1 MKSYQDKSK
10 SELIQEIESLKK
22 QVQDFRKAKESQP
35 ESIIVD
41 TTVSQQAK
49 EKLRESEEKYRTLV
63 EYSSDLIFLIN
74 NKGNILSVNQ
84 AAAVSLGR
92 KPEEIQGKNISEI
105 FPEEI
110 SKRYKRNLKKVFE
123 TGENTTYESATPVGE
138 QTLWI
143 STSLNPVRDSAGKI
157 TAVLGVSRD
166 ITERKQ
172 AEMALLESER
182 KYRLLVDS
190 TDIGFV
196 MIDEKGIVVEANE
209 PYMRLAG
216 VGKMD
221 DIIGHSVI
229 EWTAPE
235 SKEKNATAVKL
246 CAKQGY
252 IKDFETTYLH
262 NDGTRVNIVI
272 NAIVHETS
280 KGKRLSSQCRNITE
294 RKKAEESLKKSEEQ
308 FRLIAENTSD
318 IISITTFDLKAKY
331 LYVSPSAKSLLGYDP
346 QDILGKSFFNFIHPE
361 DKKVLI
367 PILKKNINFKSKKI
381 LIGKE
386 SPVTETIEFRVKK
399 KTGNYC
405 FMQSTVNIIGDRL
418 LAISRDI
425 TERKRAEDAL
435 QESEQ
440 LYQLL
445 SEATFEAIFL
455 SEKGICT
462 GQNKT
467 AEKMFGYTLDE
478 ALGRPGTEWIV
489 PDDRGKVMKN
499 ILAGYERPYEVTALR
514 KDGSTFPS
522 EIQGRMMDYGG
533 KRIRITALRDI
544 TERKHAEESLKKS
557 EEQFRLIAENTS
569 DNIGIVTFDL
579 KAKYL
584 YVSSSVKTVLG
595 YDPEDLLGKSF
606 FDFIH
611 PEDKKVLFPLLK
623 KYINLKI
630 KKLLTG
636 KESTIS
642 ETIEFR
648 FKNKIGNYRFMQST
662 VNIVGNQ
669 LLAVTRDITE
679 RKQAEEALRQEQ
691 GRAKI
696 YLDIAGIIFLALNT
710 KGEITLMNRKGC
722 EILGYKQEDIVGK
735 NWFDSFLPA
744 NIRGEV
750 TVVFKKL
757 MAGEVEPVEYYENP
771 ALTKDGEERII
782 AWHNTILKDDEGSVV
797 GVLSSGEDITQ
808 RKQGENALRESEER
822 FRRLFEDLGDAVFV
836 TKVGGTDMGN
846 IIEVNPAAEKQTGYT
861 RNELKDMNIIKDLSI
876 SKTGELS
883 TNEWEKKLNKGE
895 MVTTVEKKRKKDGTE
910 YWTEVI
916 VTPIEFKGVKASL
929 SINHDITERQ
939 QAEEQIKKSL
949 KEKEILIKEIH
960 HRVKN
965 NLAVLSALL
974 NMQSIHIKDEKAI
987 NAFKETQTRIIS
999 MSQVHSQLYNSEDF
1013 TNIDY
1018 KEYVKNLVSNVFY
1031 SSQVSKQVNLHLEL
1045 DEVTLPIDKAIPCG
1059 LLLNELVTNALKHAF
1074 PKNRKG
1080 KLCVRLLSLEDNDCK
1095 IIVKDDG
1102 IGIPKDFN
1110 INKSKSLGLK
1120 LINLLTQQISGTL
1133 EVESKKGTEFR
1144 IRLSTKPEQEIR

>member
-1 MKSYQDKSK
+1 MNYKDKTREQLLK
-10 SELIQEIESLKK
+10 EIELLKEH
-22 QVQDFRKAKESQP
+22 VVILEKE
-35 ESIIVD
+35 
-41 TTVSQQAK
+41 
-49 EKLRESEEKYRTLV
+49 
-63 EYSSDLIFLIN
+63 N
-74 NKGNILSVNQ
+74 
-84 AAAVSLGR
+84 
-92 KPEEIQGKNISEI
+92 
-105 FPEEI
+105 
-110 SKRYKRNLKKVFE
+110 
-123 TGENTTYESATPVGE
+123 
-138 QTLWI
+138 
-143 STSLNPVRDSAGKI
+143 
-157 TAVLGVSRD
+157 
-166 ITERKQ
+166 
-172 AEMALLESER
+172 
-182 KYRLLVDS
+182 
-190 TDIGFV
+190 
-196 MIDEKGIVVEANE
+196 
-209 PYMRLAG
+209 
-216 VGKMD
+216 
-221 DIIGHSVI
+221 
-229 EWTAPE
+229 
-235 SKEKNATAVKL
+235 
-246 CAKQGY
+246 
-252 IKDFETTYLH
+252 
-262 NDGTRVNIVI
+262 
-272 NAIVHETS
+272 
-280 KGKRLSSQCRNITE
+280 
-294 RKKAEESLKKSEEQ
+294 EQ
-308 FRLIAENTSD
+308 FKIITENTSD
-318 IISITTFDLKAKY
+318 NIAITTFDLKAKY
-331 LYVSPSAKSLLGYDP
+331 LFMSPSVK
-346 QDILGKSFFNFIHPE
+346 Q
-361 DKKVLI
+361 VL
-367 PILKKNINFKSKKI
+367 
-381 LIGKE
+381 
-386 SPVTETIEFRVKK
+386 
-399 KTGNYC
+399 
-405 FMQSTVNIIGDRL
+405 D
-418 LAISRDI
+418 
-425 TERKRAEDAL
+425 
-435 QESEQ
+435 
-440 LYQLL
+440 
-445 SEATFEAIFL
+445 
-455 SEKGICT
+455 
-462 GQNKT
+462 
-467 AEKMFGYTLDE
+467 
-478 ALGRPGTEWIV
+478 
-489 PDDRGKVMKN
+489 
-499 ILAGYERPYEVTALR
+499 YE
-514 KDGSTFPS
+514 
-522 EIQGRMMDYGG
+522 
-533 KRIRITALRDI
+533 
-544 TERKHAEESLKKS
+544 
-557 EEQFRLIAENTS
+557 
-569 DNIGIVTFDL
+569 
-579 KAKYL
+579 
-584 YVSSSVKTVLG
+584 
-595 YDPEDLLGKSF
+595 PEDLLGKSF

-611 PEDKKVLFPLLK
+611 PEDKKVLLPLIK
-623 KYINLKI
+623 KYVSLKAR
-630 KKLLTG
+630 KLLTG